1 MSNSFHIYAYMLDG
15 GIYCPDCASTG
26 DASIHGAPVYSFD
39 TGLFAGLVCESCHED
54 IEGVS

>member
-1 MSNSFHIYAYMLDG
+1 MTNSFHIYAYTLDG
-15 GIYCPDCASTG
+15 GIYCLECSSAG

-39 TGLFAGLVCESCHED
+39 TSLFAGLVCESCRES